1 MPIRFDKANKRWRFE
16 FDRYIDHARQRTSR
30 LLPKGWTRA
39 QADAFDLSE
48 SARLYA
54 VATGVEREVRLIDDA
69 VLVYLTEHAPRLK
82 NRAYLEAELERCLPA
97 YTGRPITDLPAV
109 AREYATAQTGILTA
123 ATIKNRLAYLRAACR
138 YAWKVHGYTEH
149 DPAGRMVMPVVKNE
163 RKVYLDRR
171 QMLAIA
177 RATTN
182 RHARAAIRIGFYSG
196 MRETEIK
203 RAKVIDGQFWLEDT
217 KNGAPRVIPVMPQV
231 AHIVRNPRLWP
242 LPISVWTISHH
253 FTWANRKVG
262 VPGAVFHSL
271 RHSTA
276 SEMINGGVD
285 LHTVGAVLGHK
296 SPASTRRYAHL
307 ATATLGRALATVGQ
321 KVPHSPAKKV
331 A

>member
-1 MPIRFDKANKRWRFE
+1 MPIRFDKVNQRWRFE
-16 FDRYIDHARQRTSR
+16 FDRYIAHARQRTSR
-30 LLPKGWTRA
+30 LLPKGWSRS
-39 QADAFDLSE
+39 QADAFDRTE

-54 VATGVEREVRLIDDA
+54 LATGVERDVRLIDDA
-69 VLVYLTEHAPRLK
+69 VLVYLTEHAPNLK
-82 NRAYLEAELERCLPA
+82 NRVNLEAELERCFDA
-97 YTGRPITDLPAV
+97 YTGRPITDLAAV
-109 AREYATAQTGILTA
+109 AREYATAQAGIIEP

-138 YAWKVHGYTEH
+138 YAWKVHGYCEH
-149 DPAGRMVMPVVKNE
+149 DPAGRMVMPAVKNE

-196 MRETEIK
+196 MREAEIK

-231 AHIVRNPRLWP
+231 AHIVRNAKLWP
-242 LPISVWTISHH
+242 LPITVWTISHH

-285 LHTVGAVLGHK
+285 LHTVGVVLGHK
-296 SPASTRRYAHL
+296 SQASTRRYAHM
-307 ATATLGRALATVGQ
+307 ATATLDRALKTVGR
-321 KVPHSPAKKV
+321 KVPHSQGKKI